1 MQRTP
6 IDEAM
11 KALDNEL
18 IKPLPGAKRKRV
30 SDSVVQDEMAL
41 FKAAAAS
48 K

>member
-1 MQRTP
+1 MP

-18 IKPLPGAKRKRV
+18 IKPLPGARKKV
-30 SDSVVQDEMAL
+30 SESVVADEMAL
-41 FKAAAAS
+41 FKAAAAG